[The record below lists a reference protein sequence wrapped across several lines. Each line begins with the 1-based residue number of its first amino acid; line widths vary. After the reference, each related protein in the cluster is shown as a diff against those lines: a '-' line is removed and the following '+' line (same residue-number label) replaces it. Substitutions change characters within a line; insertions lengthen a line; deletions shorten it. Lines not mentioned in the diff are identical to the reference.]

1 MPASMTA
8 SMALH
13 GGALA
18 AYVFLS
24 QMVPKTTVH
33 NITGVGLIV
42 VHPSLPQAAGAP
54 KPPPIKV
61 MDLLKMAL
69 PTAPRP
75 AAPMALNV
83 PLPVHKD
90 LMPEPKRLEDASHK
104 PAGPAIK
111 PLDLSAHSSNSSLA
125 PLDMPDVE
133 THHTKALAALPVLE
147 EVGRS
152 RPKNLQAAIK
162 LDDER
167 KEAVQQMTLDK
178 LSVPTHVH
186 VAPTQAMQALQDAAP
201 EKRSKIADD
210 LSKMLPQ
217 DRGLEPQQEMRA
229 VPDDIVKKLAKDIAP
244 PPRHT
249 GPAAL
254 GDAPKKAVEIT
265 GALKD
270 RPVTASEVPPYPEK
284 LKSLGIPEIPVRLN
298 FCVSQAGDVVGDSIA
313 TDLSSGYGWLDKLCA
328 ASLQDWKFAPVG
340 AQENQCGSITFNF
353 ELE

>member
-1 MPASMTA
+1 MTA

-18 AYVFLS
+18 AYLFLS
-24 QMVPKTTVH
+24 QMAPKTTYHSV
-33 NITGVGLIV
+33 TGVDIIRV
-42 VHPSLPQAAGAP
+42 ARPIPQAAGAP

-69 PTAPRP
+69 PTAPKL

-90 LMPEPKRLEDASHK
+90 LMPEPKKLEDASRRT
-104 PAGPAIK
+104 AGPAIK

-152 RPKNLQAAIK
+152 RPKNLAAAIK

-178 LSVPTHVH
+178 LSVPTHVR
-186 VAPTQAMQALQDAAP
+186 VAPTQAMQVLQDAAP
-201 EKRSKIADD
+201 DKQPSIANKIAN
-210 LSKMLPQ
+210 LLPQ
-217 DRGLEPQQEMRA
+217 DRGVDQPQEMRA
-229 VPDDIVKKLAKDIAP
+229 VPDDIAKKLAKDIAP

-298 FCVSQAGDVVGDSIA
+298 FCVSQAGDVQGDSIA

-328 ASLQDWKFAPVG
+328 ASLLNWKFAPVG
-340 AQENQCGSITFNF
+340 AEENQCGSITFNF